1 MTGNYSDDDLLMISG
16 IQHISFC
23 ERQWALIHIEQQ
35 WFENILTVEG
45 RHLHERVDDPL
56 NTELRGDLLIMRS
69 VPLVTRRLGLS
80 GRADVIELSRAK
92 EEIKGYTISLESEND
107 RWIVVPVEYKRGRP
121 KPDEC
126 DEVQLCAQA
135 YALEETYNI
144 HISKGY
150 LYYGET
156 RHRHEV
162 FFSDLLRQKTEE
174 LALRMHELY
183 DTGVTPAPIHK
194 PKCRSCSL
202 FNLCLPGIK
211 ATYPDVSAY
220 IERNLDIP

>member
-1 MTGNYSDDDLLMISG
+1 MYESCDDYLLMLSG
-16 IQHISFC
+16 IQHIAFC
-23 ERQWALIHIEQQ
+23 ERQWALIHLEQQ
-35 WFENILTVEG
+35 WIENVLTVEG
-45 RHLHERVDDPL
+45 HHMHDHVDDPFAY
-56 NTELRGDLLIMRS
+56 ESRGNLLVLRS
-69 VPLVTRRLGLS
+69 VPLATRRLGLS
-80 GRADVIELSRAK
+80 GRADVVELYRSEK
-92 EEIKGYTISLESEND
+92 EIPDCTISFDSEKGW
-107 RWIVVPVEYKRGRP
+107 WIVVPVEYKRGKP

-126 DEVQLCAQA
+126 DEVQLCAQN

-156 RHRHEV
+156 RHRYEV
-162 FFSDLLRQKTEE
+162 FFSDALRQKTKE

-183 DTGVTPAPIHK
+183 DMGMTPAPIPK
-194 PKCRSCSL
+194 PRCKSCSL

-211 ATYPDVSAY
+211 TTYPDVSSY